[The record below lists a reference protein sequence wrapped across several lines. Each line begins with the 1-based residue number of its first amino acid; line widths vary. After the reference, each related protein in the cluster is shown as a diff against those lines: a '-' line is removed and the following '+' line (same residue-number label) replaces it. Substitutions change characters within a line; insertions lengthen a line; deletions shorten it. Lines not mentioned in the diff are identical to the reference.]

1 MDAYDKALYSFIAG
15 FIFLMAVVGALLV
28 YWKHEENM
36 FELQLKYKSLE
47 RNETI
52 NDKMPEV

>member
-1 MDAYDKALYSFIAG
+1 MDAYDKTLYSFIAG
-15 FIFLMAVVGALLV
+15 FIFLMAIFALLV
-28 YWKHEENM
+28 IYWKHEENM
-36 FELQLKYKSLE
+36 FELQLQYKSLE